1 MHLFFQFGDE
11 MKSIETILKDGAM
24 TAATLP
30 QIIQI
35 EIGDWK
41 KSEKREWMLIGE
53 RYYRNKT
60 DILERQRTAIGAS
73 GVQEPVVN
81 LANNKLPHGFTRK
94 LVDQKVGY
102 LLGKPISIQTKNE
115 GYHKLLTNIFN
126 DDMSRRIQSI
136 GEESINKGIAW
147 LHPYYD
153 VTGMLCFK
161 KMNSEEMIP
170 IWKDEEHTEL
180 LAMIRVY
187 DVTVFE
193 GLKRTTVTKV
203 EWWDTNGVR
212 RYVVQNGLIPDV
224 EAGDEGS
231 HFTLVANG
239 KETPMN
245 WERVPFIAWKYNSR
259 EQPLV
264 EIIKNLVDDY
274 DEKKSDNS
282 NNLEDLPNSIYVVKN
297 YDGSNASEFRKNIS
311 IYRTVF
317 VSGEGG
323 MDSVGI
329 EIDTEAYKTHLEQ
342 DRKDIYEFGR
352 GVDTQKADFGSAPSG
367 KALRFLYSDLDLD
380 ANKIETE
387 FQASLEQLLW
397 FLNTHLYNT
406 TRVDYSNETVEFV
419 FNRDMPIDETEII
432 DNINKSVGILSE
444 ETLVAQ
450 HPWTKDVN
458 EEQRRREKEAKQA
471 EERFNQYDFTK
482 GTEPNSK
489 GEEE

>member
-1 MHLFFQFGDE
+1 MFFQFGDE
-11 MKSIETILKDGAM
+11 MKNIETILKDGAM
-24 TAATLP
+24 TAAILP
-30 QIIQI
+30 DIIQI

-41 KSEKREWMLIGE
+41 KSKKREWMIIGE
-53 RYYRNKT
+53 NYYKNET
-60 DILERQRTAIGAS
+60 AILERVRTAIGAS
-73 GVQEPVVN
+73 GAKEPVGN
-81 LANNKLPHGFTRK
+81 LANNKLPNAFTRK

-115 GYHKLLTNIFN
+115 GYHEMLTDIFN
-126 DDMSRRIQSI
+126 DAMMRRIQSI
-136 GEESINKGIAW
+136 GEEAINKGIAW

-153 VTGMLCFK
+153 EAGVLRYK
-161 KMNSEEMIP
+161 KMKSEEMIP
-170 IWKDEEHTEL
+170 IWKDDEHTEL
-180 LAMIRVY
+180 QAIIRVY
-187 DVTVFE
+187 DVIVFE
-193 GLKRTTVTKV
+193 GLKRTTVSKV
-203 EWWDTNGVR
+203 EWWDTEGVR

-224 EAGDEGS
+224 EAGDESS
-231 HFTLVANG
+231 HFTFVSNG
-239 KETPMN
+239 QETPMN

-297 YDGSNASEFRKNIS
+297 YNGTSPSEFRKNIS

-317 VSGEGG
+317 VAGEGG

-329 EIDTEAYKTHLEQ
+329 EIDTEAYKTHQEQ
-342 DRKDIYEFGR
+342 NRKDIYEFGR
-352 GVDTQKADFGSAPSG
+352 GVDTQMANFGSAPSG

-397 FLNTHLYNT
+397 FINTHLYNT

-419 FNRDMPIDETEII
+419 FNRDMPIDESEII
-432 DNINKSVGILSE
+432 DNIGKSVGILSD
-444 ETLVAQ
+444 ETLVTQ
-450 HPWTKDVN
+450 HPWTKDVKQ
-458 EEQRRREKEAKQA
+458 ELKRREDEAKRA
-471 EERFNQYDFTK
+471 EERFNQYDFTQ
-482 GTEPNSK
+482 GAEPKSK